1 MGLYDFY
8 HSTSQVRAWVKF
20 DLVMSQVGDIDIFFI
35 PPFSFYIYDHN
46 DNVIVT
52 KIK

>member
-1 MGLYDFY
+1 MTFIIA
-8 HSTSQVRAWVKF
+8 QVKFEPEF

-35 PPFSFYIYDHN
+35 PPFLFYIYDHN
-46 DNVIVT
+46 NNVIVT